1 MTRSRHDSLLALVQS
16 FFRDYLGSVRGASA
30 HTIRAYRDAL
40 KLFFLFLADQKRRS
54 IAELSLDDIQ
64 AEAVLSFLGYV
75 ESQRENS
82 ATTRNSR
89 LAALRSFAQHLLRHD
104 IARADQYGRIL
115 AIPSKRAATRVV
127 GYLEPEEARAIVA
140 AVEERT
146 PLAARDR
153 ALLLFLYNTGAR
165 VSEALSV
172 HPRQLRLDRPRQ
184 VRLLGKGGKERLC
197 PLWPETAAALR
208 QLVKTNATDK
218 PLFLN
223 ARGAPLTR
231 DGAAYLLD
239 KYVRRASETRSSL
252 RGRHVT
258 PHMMRH
264 GSAVGLLQAGM
275 DVSVVRDYLGHASV
289 ATTNRYIATNLKMKR
304 DALQAFWKRAGLA
317 KHGRRRWHPSPK
329 LMAFLEAL

>member
-40 KLFFLFLADQKRRS
+40 KLFFSFLADRKRRS

-64 AEAVLSFLGYV
+64 ADAVLSFLGYV
-75 ESQRENS
+75 ESQRKNS

-184 VRLLGKGGKERLC
+184 VRLLGKEC
-197 PLWPETAAALR
+197 HS
-208 QLVKTNATDK
+208 
-218 PLFLN
+218 
-223 ARGAPLTR
+223 
-231 DGAAYLLD
+231 YCI
-239 KYVRRASETRSSL
+239 SL
-252 RGRHVT
+252 RPRYETTGKHTGQQACDLAFSLADV
-258 PHMMRH
+258 
-264 GSAVGLLQAGM
+264 LL
-275 DVSVVRDYLGHASV
+275 VVRIGIGLGPYTDAHGAGRVGPMSEPYLA
-289 ATTNRYIATNLKMKR
+289 
-304 DALQAFWKRAGLA
+304 
-317 KHGRRRWHPSPK
+317 
-329 LMAFLEAL
+329 

>member
-1 MTRSRHDSLLALVQS
+1 MTRSKHDNLLALVQS

-40 KLFFLFLADQKRRS
+40 KLFFLFLAGRKRRS
-54 IAELSLDDIQ
+54 IAELTLDDIQ
-64 AEAVLSFLGYV
+64 AEAVLSFLSHV
-75 ESQRENS
+75 ETKRGNS

-89 LAALRSFAQHLLRHD
+89 LAALRSFAHHLLRHD

-115 AIPSKRAATRVV
+115 AIPSKRATARVV
-127 GYLEPEEARAIVA
+127 GYLEPEEARAIIA

-146 PLAARDR
+146 LLAARDR
-153 ALLLFLYNTGAR
+153 ALMLLLYNTGAR
-165 VSEALSV
+165 VSEALRV
-172 HPRQLRLDRPRQ
+172 CPRQLRLDRPRQ
-184 VRLLGKGGKERLC
+184 VRLFGKGSKERLC

-208 QLVKTNATDK
+208 QLVRTNAADK
-218 PLFLN
+218 PLFLS

-239 KYVRRASETRSSL
+239 KYVRRASKTCSSL

-264 GSAVGLLQAGM
+264 GSAVGLLEAGM
-275 DVSVVRDYLGHASV
+275 DVTVVRDYLGHASI
-289 ATTNRYIATNLKMKR
+289 ATTNRYLASNLKMKR
-304 DALQAFWKRAGLA
+304 DTLQAFWKRAGLA
-317 KHGRRRWHPSPK
+317 KQGRRPWRASPK
-329 LMAFLEAL
+329 LIAFLDTL

>member
-1 MTRSRHDSLLALVQS
+1 MTRSSHDNLLVLVQS
-16 FFRDYLGSVRGASA
+16 FFRDYLESVRGASG

-40 KLFFLFLADQKRRS
+40 KLFFLFLAGRKRRS
-54 IAELSLDDIQ
+54 IAELTLDDIQ
-64 AEAVLSFLGYV
+64 AEAVLSFLSHV
-75 ESQRENS
+75 ETKRGNS

-104 IARADQYGRIL
+104 IARAGQYGRIL
-115 AIPSKRAATRVV
+115 AIPCKRAASRVV
-127 GYLEPEEARAIVA
+127 SYPELEEARAIIA

-165 VSEALSV
+165 VSEALGV
-172 HPRQLRLDRPRQ
+172 HPRQLRLERPRQ
-184 VRLLGKGGKERLC
+184 VRLFGKGGKERLC

-208 QLVKTNATDK
+208 QLVKSSAADK

-231 DGAAYLLD
+231 DGVAYLLD
-239 KYVRRASETRSSL
+239 KYVRRASKTCSIL

-264 GSAVGLLQAGM
+264 GSAAGLLEAGM
-275 DVSVVRDYLGHASV
+275 DVTVIRDYLGHASV

-317 KHGRRRWHPSPK
+317 KQGRRRWRASPK
-329 LMAFLEAL
+329 LIAFLEAL

>member
-1 MTRSRHDSLLALVQS
+1 M
-16 FFRDYLGSVRGASA
+16 
-30 HTIRAYRDAL
+30 
-40 KLFFLFLADQKRRS
+40 
-54 IAELSLDDIQ
+54 
-64 AEAVLSFLGYV
+64 
-75 ESQRENS
+75 
-82 ATTRNSR
+82 
-89 LAALRSFAQHLLRHD
+89 
-104 IARADQYGRIL
+104 
-115 AIPSKRAATRVV
+115 
-127 GYLEPEEARAIVA
+127 
-140 AVEERT
+140 
-146 PLAARDR
+146 
-153 ALLLFLYNTGAR
+153 
-165 VSEALSV
+165 
-172 HPRQLRLDRPRQ
+172 
-184 VRLLGKGGKERLC
+184 GKGGKERLC